1 MNSELTWGAFF
12 FLWSL
17 LYKYLWTFSFV
28 VEIPVATAITRRT
41 AACDLGEGLPKAL
54 VYLVVWHFVLKFV
67 LLLFGENTG
76 LSWEEKLGF
85 FCLYSRKKKKGK
97 KASQKTKSKC
107 VCMYEH
113 NFIISILWG
122 FSEQEAAHCPFTKHT
137 YGDFMVGFVLKIMI
151 CLRVAVVY
159 VSVYIS
165 FLTPVLFSKVS
176 AVKFLHET
184 IDTFSTRCS
193 EGKKAP

>member
-85 FCLYSRKKKKGK
+85 FCLYSRKKKKKGK
-97 KASQKTKSKC
+97 KPPRKQNLSVF
-107 VCMYEH
+107 VCM
-113 NFIISILWG
+113 NITL
-122 FSEQEAAHCPFTKHT
+122 
-137 YGDFMVGFVLKIMI
+137 
-151 CLRVAVVY
+151 
-159 VSVYIS
+159 
-165 FLTPVLFSKVS
+165 
-176 AVKFLHET
+176 
-184 IDTFSTRCS
+184 
-193 EGKKAP
+193 